1 MSKGKKK
8 AAVAAIASTPDKE
21 TTAIPSASSLG
32 TPVSSSRRWVDVVKT
47 PSAAKSLK
55 SNVLQSGSESN
66 DLTERMLGT
75 GAGTRS
81 RSDSDRSDQSFQ
93 SLQTVVGDVGFNTQ
107 VLLTIDPEKHGE
119 QVSLYFTSLRP
130 KTVFGD
136 KQGDHVISHRLVLE
150 FCSKVALNSPLVEMP
165 GRIKTA
171 FERLIPD
178 MRRLGTEKSPPY
190 PDLPAPE
197 SYPRCDKEMSIML
210 EERMGSDHKE
220 AYEIGMRQKRV
231 NIVVSY
237 LSNMLTYYNTMSDI
251 THARSEGGGINQGKE
266 HSSIVALNAI
276 SHFLSL
282 DKPATQ
288 DQKIEFYKQVVEEN
302 GEFVDGMIR
311 IFGKGIADVRKD
323 FKGRGKEDRFF
334 EAFNQMA
341 NNPKIVGGV
350 IEGLFDFSKTEERET
365 NELARM
371 SKRCIEMSLVAFP
384 QLQSLNKGEIAEGFL
399 GNVSTNQ
406 NWEIKPRKVK
416 QLVQQILKSSDEFG
430 QTKSTT
436 R

>member
-47 PSAAKSLK
+47 PSATKSLK

-93 SLQTVVGDVGFNTQ
+93 SLQTVVGDVGFNTR
-107 VLLTIDPEKHGE
+107 VLLTIDPEKRGDL
-119 QVSLYFTSLRP
+119 VSLSFTSLRP

-150 FCSKVALNSPLVEMP
+150 FCSKVALNSRLVEIP
-165 GRIKTA
+165 EKIKTA
-171 FERLIPD
+171 FESLIPNI
-178 MRRLGTEKSPPY
+178 RRLGTEKSCSY
-190 PDLPAPE
+190 PVVPD
-197 SYPRCDKEMSIML
+197 SMTYPRCDEGMSKIL
-210 EERMGSDHKE
+210 EDLGSNHRE

-231 NIVVSY
+231 NMVVGY
-237 LSNMLTYYNTMSDI
+237 LSNMLTYYNTMSDV
-251 THARSEGGGINQGKE
+251 THAKSEDGGINQGKE
-266 HSSIVALNAI
+266 HSSIVALKAI

-282 DKPATQ
+282 DNPATL
-288 DQKIEFYKQVVEEN
+288 DQKTEFYKQAVEKN

-311 IFGKGIADVRKD
+311 IFDKKIVEVRKD
-323 FKGRGKEDRFF
+323 FREAGKEDRFF
-334 EAFNQMA
+334 EAFSQIA
-341 NNPKIVGGV
+341 NDPKIVGRV
-350 IEGLFDFSKTEERET
+350 IEGLFDFPKTKGRRE
-365 NELARM
+365 NKLSEM

-384 QLQSLNKGEIAEGFL
+384 ELQTLDKRGIAEGFL
-399 GNVSTNQ
+399 EKVSANQ
-406 NWEIKPRKVK
+406 NWSLEHKK
-416 QLVQQILKSSDEFG
+416 ILGIAQKMLPDISRAEAA
-430 QTKSTT
+430 Q
-436 R
+436 RI